1 MASTL
6 PLDHSSFAHF
16 LRFVATTVGRDK
28 ILRTLQ
34 YFSRFYCWY
43 LDRANQPHYAIRPFE
58 VIIKQF
64 EITRKILR
72 VGSFVEKFNAAS
84 TVLRKKSPVDPVLR
98 YLTVIGHLGYGI
110 YLALDTMTVMDAIG
124 VRKMA
129 AAKRMQKL
137 AYRAWMAGL
146 TCNALASIY
155 SLWKLQQKGKT
166 ANRKEGKGAIEV
178 RKIHRE
184 RFNTCAQLMATLC
197 DLTIPIAKLEFA
209 NINDG
214 VVGMT
219 GTISSLI
226 GIWFQ
231 WRKTAVLEPQR

>member
-1 MASTL
+1 MASAK
-6 PLDHSSFAHF
+6 PLNHSSFAHF

-43 LDRANQPHYAIRPFE
+43 LDRANRPHSAIHPFE
-58 VIIKQF
+58 VIKKQF
-64 EITRKILR
+64 EITRRILR
-72 VGSFVEKFNAAS
+72 IGNFIEKFNAAS
-84 TVLRKKSPVDPVLR
+84 AVLMKKSPVDPVLR
-98 YLTVIGHLGYGI
+98 YLTTISHLGYGS

-129 AAKRMQKL
+129 ATKRLQKL

-146 TCNALASIY
+146 TCNAMASIY
-155 SLWKLQQKGKT
+155 SLWRLQQKGRS
-166 ANRKEGKGAIEV
+166 ANRKEGEGAIEAKNV
-178 RKIHRE
+178 HRE
-184 RFNTCAQLMATLC
+184 RYNTCAQLFATLC
-197 DLTIPIAKLEFA
+197 DLTIPISKLEFA

-219 GTISSLI
+219 GTISSVI

-231 WRKTAVLEPQR
+231 WRKTAVLAPRR

>member
-1 MASTL
+1 M
-6 PLDHSSFAHF
+6 
-16 LRFVATTVGRDK
+16 GRDK

-129 AAKRMQKL
+129 ATKRMQKL

-178 RKIHRE
+178 RKIHRYVP
-184 RFNTCAQLMATLC
+184 RRYNIIYTHQANHFIFKGTL
-197 DLTIPIAKLEFA
+197 
-209 NINDG
+209 
-214 VVGMT
+214 
-219 GTISSLI
+219 
-226 GIWFQ
+226 
-231 WRKTAVLEPQR
+231 